1 MGHIY
6 QKSGSVSSE
15 MTLILE
21 PTQSFVRQ
29 FSLGTWD
36 ELRMGMFFSC
46 LTGSGPTSDN
56 TTVATDSQPR
66 VIREDIAITGDNNRQ
81 KVMFGLKDS
90 SSLAPGT
97 VGTLF
102 VGVATTGSSR
112 LGDNT
117 SVVPYH
123 IAIGSITTAT
133 LGSIGY
139 SGSTKIGGI
148 TETVGGNSG
157 IMAPWQGGN
166 PVEDPGAISYYCGFY
181 GLRFVINNPGAA
193 GQTMDVWSM
202 RPTQGTQPGSDYSTD
217 NLKTQLDLLPVS
229 ASLTRLNWNNGSVA
243 YPIPD
248 SFYVYFPFT
257 KSKTRLSA
265 IYVAKYTFNPS
276 PAGSWKAENNGTDS
290 TGGGALAVLS
300 GSYTTGRI
308 SQSFNL
314 AGGTTSGVY
323 VSGQS
328 SSIWVSGSSMS
339 AAAWVRWAG
348 GSGPDIDPFI
358 RKTYSSV
365 GLAGNSAPYECW
377 TLGCSINT
385 GYPNFNIQ
393 GVGTISSSIALP
405 PKATPDWAH
414 VCGTYD
420 GSFMKLYL
428 NGALVVSGSATG
440 SITTSTG
447 SLVFGHDGS
456 GGNSLIGRIDEIKL
470 WKTALT
476 ADQVLAVYNLVT

>member
-36 ELRMGMFFSC
+36 ELRMGMFFSF

-66 VIREDIAITGDNNRQ
+66 VVGETITVVGDNNRQ
-81 KVMFGLKDS
+81 KIMFGLKDS
-90 SSLAPGT
+90 GSLTPGT
-97 VGTLF
+97 SGTWFL
-102 VGVATTGSSR
+102 GAATSGSTR

-117 SVVPYH
+117 SVIPYH
-123 IAIGSITTAT
+123 ISVGSSATRALTAT
-133 LGSIGY
+133 GY
-139 SGSTKIGGI
+139 SGSIRIGGLLEGAAG
-148 TETVGGNSG
+148 TN

-193 GQTMDVWSM
+193 GQTVDMWSM
-202 RPTQGTQPGSDYSTD
+202 RPAFGTQLGSDYSTD
-217 NLKTQLDLLPVS
+217 NLKTQLDLLPNT
-229 ASLTRLNWNNGSVA
+229 ASFVRLNWNNGTTA

-248 SFYVYFPFT
+248 SFYVYFPFVF
-257 KSKTRLSA
+257 SKLRLSA